1 MKEKDEML
9 SALRNLGIDRT
20 AVRMM
25 QEDIANIE
33 KDIKKELPAVQR
45 EALKKERAMLQL
57 SMNAAEHRISR
68 IERLLSLLSP
78 VEQEVLE
85 RTIVNSYPEVVFD
98 LATEMECDSSRI
110 YRIRAR
116 AINKMVHLRYGAGA

>member
-25 QEDIANIE
+25 QEDIASIE

-45 EALKKERAMLQL
+45 EALKKECAELQL
-57 SMNAAEHRISR
+57 SMIATEHHIIR

-85 RTIVNSYPEVVFD
+85 RTIYHSLSLKQIWDP
-98 LATEMECDSSRI
+98 
-110 YRIRAR
+110 
-116 AINKMVHLRYGAGA
+116 

>member
-57 SMNAAEHRISR
+57 SMNATEHRISR
-68 IERLLSLLSP
+68 IERILSLLSP

>member
-45 EALKKERAMLQL
+45 EALKKECAMLQL
-57 SMNAAEHRISR
+57 SMNATEHRINR
-68 IERLLSLLSP
+68 IERILSLLSP